1 MTETK
6 NKLRWLL
13 GLVLKAFILAS
24 VVAVILPTPHYAG
37 SLSDKEYIVW
47 FARLIWVLML
57 TVGVNIVLL
66 LVGFLY
72 RKLQNKTEK
81 TG

>member
-6 NKLRWLL
+6 NKLSCLL
-13 GLVLKAFILAS
+13 ELAIKAFILAS
-24 VVAVILPTPHYAG
+24 VVAVILPAPQYAG

-47 FARLIWVLML
+47 LARLIWVLML
-57 TVGVNIVLL
+57 TVGVAIMLL

-72 RKLQNKTEK
+72 GKLQNKTRK